1 MDSIAAS
8 ELMLN
13 ADGSIY
19 HIHLKPSQLADTV
32 LLVGDPGRVRM
43 ISKYMTNIEFT
54 NQNREFFSTT
64 GTYKN

>member
-32 LLVGDPGRVRM
+32 LLVGDPGRVGM
-43 ISKYMTNIEFT
+43 ISKVLYTARRMG
-54 NQNREFFSTT
+54 S
-64 GTYKN
+64 